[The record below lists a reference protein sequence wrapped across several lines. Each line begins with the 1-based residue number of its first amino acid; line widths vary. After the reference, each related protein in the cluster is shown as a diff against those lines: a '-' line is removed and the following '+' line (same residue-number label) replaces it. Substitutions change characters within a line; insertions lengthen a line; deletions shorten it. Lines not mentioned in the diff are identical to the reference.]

1 MPSGWSFPSDSS
13 GYNYS
18 VSSIPSGYGNGNGS
32 GTGYTTV
39 PQTAQEDTSYK
50 VTENTLFCI
59 RSQDKMTIGI
69 SVDELDIRDLKVG
82 QEVTITLDALS
93 GQSFNGEIVSIG
105 SEGTYDEGNTKY
117 TVSVSVDRTEQMLSG
132 MNAGISIDMTDN
144 TECLTVPVAAL
155 VEKNGKTYVYT
166 SYNEKKDILGDLKEV
181 TTGRSN
187 GTDVEILSGLNSGEK
202 IYYRY
207 ADSIEYTF

>member
-1 MPSGWSFPSDSS
+1 MPSGWSFPSGK

-18 VSSIPSGYGNGNGS
+18 TASVPSGYNTS
-32 GTGYTTV
+32 GTGYTNV
-39 PQTAQEDTSYK
+39 PAATQEDTTYK
-50 VTENTLFCI
+50 VSENTIFSI
-59 RSQDKMTIGI
+59 RSQNKMTIDI
-69 SVDELDIRDLKVG
+69 SVDELDIRDLKIG
-82 QEVTITLDALS
+82 QEVTISLDALS
-93 GQSFNGEIVSIG
+93 GQSFKGEIVSI
-105 SEGTYDEGNTKY
+105 SSTGTYEDEGNTKY

-132 MNAGISIDMTDN
+132 MNAGISIDMSGTD
-144 TECLTVPVAAL
+144 ECLTVPVAAL

-166 SYNEKKDILGDLKEV
+166 SYNEKKDELGDLKEV

-202 IYYRY
+202 VYYKF